1 MQEIF
6 LHYIWQY
13 QKITALPLQTI
24 QGEAL
29 QVLNPGYYHKED
41 GPDFFNACLIIENQ
55 RWAGN
60 VEIHLKSSDWYHHR
74 HEINKKY
81 DNVILHVVWEHD
93 IAVFRPDGSEIPVLV
108 LKTYVPDH
116 FLADY
121 YRLMKEKNWI
131 LCEKDLLL
139 VEPIFWMKW
148 KERLFLE
155 RLEQKVKPIELLLKE
170 NKNDWEATL
179 FCCLAKSF
187 GLNTNS
193 EAFYQIGKSIPFTI
207 VQKERYIEGNLEALF
222 LGMATLLDDNKE
234 DRYFCSLKRKWKELK
249 KKYGLNRRSRVPLQ
263 FYKVRPD
270 NFPTIRL
277 VQLAGLYQKHSN
289 LFDTVMRQH
298 TLAAFYETF
307 NIEMPEYWN
316 THYRF
321 DTMSSG
327 KRKVKKMSTAFRQLL
342 FVNAIL
348 PLRFLYARYQG
359 EDFSEELLDMARQI
373 VPEQNSITDRF
384 KQLGVKIESAF
395 DSQAILQLKKEYC
408 NYKRCLHCDIGKKLL
423 G

>member
-13 QKITALPLQTI
+13 QKITALPLKTI

-222 LGMATLLDDNKE
+222 LGMAILLDDNKE
-234 DRYFCSLKRKWKELK
+234 DLYFCSLKRKWKELK

>member
-13 QKITALPLQTI
+13 QKITALPLKTI

-29 QVLNPGYYHKED
+29 QVLNPGQYHKED
-41 GPDFFNACLIIENQ
+41 GPDFFNARLIIGNQ
-55 RWAGN
+55 HWAGN

-81 DNVILHVVWEHD
+81 DPVILHVVWEHD
-93 IAVFRPDGSEIPVLV
+93 IAVFRPDDSEIPVLV
-108 LKTYVPDH
+108 LKDYVPDQ
-116 FLADY
+116 FLSDY
-121 YRLMKEKNWI
+121 YRLIKAKNWI
-131 LCEKDLLL
+131 FCEKDLLTI
-139 VEPIFWMKW
+139 EPIFWLKW

-155 RLEQKVKPIELLLKE
+155 RLERKVKPIQILLKE

-187 GLNTNS
+187 GLNSNS
-193 EAFYQIGKSIPFTI
+193 EAFYQIARAVPFTI
-207 VQKERYIEGNLEALF
+207 IRKERYVAGNLEALF
-222 LGMATLLDDNKE
+222 LGMAALLDEDKE
-234 DRYFCSLKRKWKELK
+234 DRYFCDRKRKWKELM
-249 KKYGLNRRSRVPLQ
+249 KKYRFHWKGGIPLQ

-289 LFDTVMRQH
+289 LFDALIH
-298 TLAAFYETF
+298 CNTLDAFYKIFT
-307 NIEMPEYWN
+307 IEMPEYWN

-321 DTMSSG
+321 DTVSPG
-327 KRKVKKMSTAFRQLL
+327 KEKVKKISISFRQLL
-342 FVNAIL
+342 FINAIL
-348 PLRFLYARYQG
+348 PLRFLYARYLG
-359 EDFSEELLDMARQI
+359 NDFSEELLDMAREI
-373 VPEQNSITDRF
+373 APERNSITDRF
-384 KQLGVKIESAF
+384 KQLGITIESAF
-395 DSQAILQLKKEYC
+395 DSQAMLQLKKEYC